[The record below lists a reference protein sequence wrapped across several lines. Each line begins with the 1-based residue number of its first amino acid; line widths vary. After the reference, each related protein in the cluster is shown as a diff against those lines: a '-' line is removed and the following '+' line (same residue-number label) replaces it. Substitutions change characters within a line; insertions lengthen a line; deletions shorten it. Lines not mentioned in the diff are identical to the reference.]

1 MKTLIRTKDIARIR
15 HNEGATVDRLRINFT
30 DGNYLEWAVDHYE
43 ESMSQRSKCEQLKKA
58 YEKITKACKGDETF
72 VEFEID

>member
-15 HNEGATVDRLRINFT
+15 YNAGTTIDLLHIDFT
-30 DGNYLEWAVDHYE
+30 NGKYSEWAVDHYE

-58 YEKITKACKGDETF
+58 YEKIAKACNEDKAF

>member
-15 HNEGATVDRLRINFT
+15 HNAGASVDLLHIYLT
-30 DGNYLEWAVDHYE
+30 DGNYLEWAVDHFE
-43 ESMSQRSKCEQLKKA
+43 ESMSQRSKCKQLKKA
-58 YEKITKACKGDETF
+58 YEKIAKACKRYKTF

>member
-30 DGNYLEWAVDHYE
+30 DGNYLEWAVDH
-43 ESMSQRSKCEQLKKA
+43 
-58 YEKITKACKGDETF
+58 
-72 VEFEID
+72 

>member
-15 HNEGATVDRLRINFT
+15 YFDGRVVDRLCITFT
-30 DGNYLEWAVDHYE
+30 DGKVSEWAVDHYE
-43 ESMSQRSKCEQLKKA
+43 ESMSQRDKCDQLRKA
-58 YEKITKACKGDETF
+58 YEAVTRACKEDKTF